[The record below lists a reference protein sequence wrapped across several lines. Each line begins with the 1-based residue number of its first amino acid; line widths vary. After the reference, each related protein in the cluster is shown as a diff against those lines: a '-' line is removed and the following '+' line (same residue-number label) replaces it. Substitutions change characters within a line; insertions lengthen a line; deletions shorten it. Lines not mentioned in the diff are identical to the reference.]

1 MALHQLAD
9 KRRLSHAYI
18 LSSPAQ
24 ERQTEAAHELAAAVL
39 CSAPGEKACGTC
51 RDCRKLRQGTHPDVV
66 IVRPLV
72 DDKGREKA
80 EISVAQI
87 RQLVAEAHVL
97 PNEAERKIYIIEKAE
112 KLNKEAQNAALKLLE
127 EPPARLVLALCTSN
141 ALSLL
146 PTVRS
151 RCIELNMVSQA
162 EDADEQSMKL
172 AKAYI
177 KRIADKKAWEICAFC
192 LEHEEMDTASARLFV
207 QSLRRCAVDML
218 ARRDDTMG
226 LSGKTLMEICAL
238 AEKCEDYLKVNT
250 GIKHI
255 FGLLAA
261 FDAGEE

>member
-18 LSSPAQ
+18 LS
-24 ERQTEAAHELAAAVL
+24 AATAEKQAEMAMDLAAAVL
-39 CSAPGEKACGTC
+39 CSAPGEKACNNC
-51 RDCRKLRQGTHPDVV
+51 RDCRKLRQGTHPDMV

-80 EISVAQI
+80 EIVIKQI
-87 RQLVAEAHVL
+87 RELIAQSHVL
-97 PNEAERKIYIIEKAE
+97 PNEAERKIYIIEQAE

-127 EPPARLVLALCTSN
+127 EPPARLVIALCTSN
-141 ALSLL
+141 PGALL

-151 RCIELNMVSQA
+151 RCIELSSLSQGVN
-162 EDADEQSMKL
+162 ADEQSVKL

-177 KRIADKKAWEICAFC
+177 KRIADKKAWELCVFC
-192 LEHEEMDTASARLFV
+192 MEHEEMDTASVRIFV
-207 QSLRRCAVDML
+207 QSLRDCAVDML
-218 ARRDDTMG
+218 AKRQDAMG
-226 LSGKTLMEICAL
+226 LDGSTLMGICRL

-250 GIKHI
+250 GVKHI